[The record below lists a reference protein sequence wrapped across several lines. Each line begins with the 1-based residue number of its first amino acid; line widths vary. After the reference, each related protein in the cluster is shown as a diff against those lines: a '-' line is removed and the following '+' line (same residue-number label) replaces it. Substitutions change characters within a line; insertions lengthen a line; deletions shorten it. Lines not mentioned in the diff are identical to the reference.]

1 MKFGILGQL
10 SLVES
15 DGRPC
20 APGALRLKILL
31 ANFLKRPNRTMSNQQ
46 LIEELWDGFPP
57 RTATTALQVYVSNL
71 RKILGEGGSR
81 SEQSSILTRPPG
93 YAFSLAG
100 HDSDPRQNEPEREE
114 AGRLEARGDVEGASE
129 LLPQALKLWRGRAL
143 ADVRCTPR
151 LTAEARRLDE
161 LYMTSYEKSVELDL
175 KLGRHAELV
184 GGLYASAG
192 EYPSRERVHEYL
204 MVALYNAG
212 RPSEALRLYSSIRN
226 SLSEQSGIAPSHRLR
241 SLQRAIPSRGFDVLS
256 IRPQTPMRSF
266 A

>member
-10 SLVES
+10 SLVDS

-20 APGALRLKILL
+20 APGALKLKILL
-31 ANFLKRPNRTMSNQQ
+31 ANFLTRPNRTMSTHQ

-57 RTATTALQVYVSNL
+57 RTATTALQVYISNL

-81 SEQSSILTRPPG
+81 SEQSSILNRPPG
-93 YAFSLAG
+93 YVFSLAG
-100 HDSDPRQNEPEREE
+100 HDSDLRQFEQERDE
-114 AGRLEARGDVEGASE
+114 AGRLEAQGDVEGASE
-129 LLPQALKLWRGRAL
+129 LLRQALKLWRGRAL

-151 LTAEARRLDE
+151 LTVEARRLDE
-161 LYMTSYEKSVELDL
+161 LYMTSYEKSIELDL
-175 KLGRHAELV
+175 NLGRHAELV
-184 GGLYASAG
+184 GGLYTLAG

-212 RPSEALRLYSSIRN
+212 RPSEALRVYSSIRN
-226 SLSEQSGIAPSHRLR
+226 SLSEQSGLAPSHRLR
-241 SLQRAIPSRGFDVLS
+241 SLQQTILSRSFDVLS
-256 IRPQTPMRSF
+256 IRPQTPMRSI